1 MYEGATVRASVHRD
15 GDRAKLFTRRA
26 AMLGAGKVALVSALA
41 ARMYYLQII
50 EGDKYKTLA
59 DENRISLRLL
69 PPPRG
74 RIVDRFGV
82 PMAINQQNF
91 RVLLVSEQTR
101 DVGATLDTL
110 SEIILLTDFDR
121 QRVVREIRRKRS
133 FMPVTVRENLSWEE
147 MARIHV
153 NAPDLPGVII
163 DEGLARAYPYGD
175 DAAHALGYVAAVSE
189 AELTDDPL
197 LDLPGARIGKGGIE
211 REFDLALRGRGG
223 NSQVEVNA
231 VGRVIR
237 ELSREEGEPG
247 AEVQLTLDVRLQEF
261 ASRQIGDESG
271 ACVVMDVHTGEVLAY
286 AAQPS
291 FDPNSFNRGL
301 TPEEWKDLVSN
312 PKAPLTNKPIAGQYA
327 PGSTFK
333 MMVALAALEAGVI
346 RPEQTVFCPG
356 HMSLGSA
363 RFHCWKKHGHG
374 AMNMND
380 ALKLSCDVYF
390 YEIAKRLGVDRIAD
404 MARRFSFGEPTGL
417 GLAGERG
424 GIMPTRAWKTAALGQ
439 PWHQGETL
447 IAGIGQGYV
456 LSTPMQL
463 AVMTARLANGGFG
476 VNPVL
481 TRLVPNGRNVQERPA
496 QKAPDLG
503 VSRAAMQ
510 VVQQGM
516 WDVINAPGGT
526 ALRARLPKELG
537 EMADKTGTSQVRR
550 ITKAERDAGVVKNED
565 LPWERRDHA
574 LFVCYAPYD
583 APRYAIA
590 VVIEHGGGG
599 STVAA
604 PIASAVMAETLRL
617 DPARK
622 TPEGAVAGEPSVSE
636 GEGAADVA
644 VMPGRG
650 A

>member
-346 RPEQTVFCPG
+346 RPEQT
-356 HMSLGSA
+356 
-363 RFHCWKKHGHG
+363 
-374 AMNMND
+374 
-380 ALKLSCDVYF
+380 
-390 YEIAKRLGVDRIAD
+390 
-404 MARRFSFGEPTGL
+404 
-417 GLAGERG
+417 
-424 GIMPTRAWKTAALGQ
+424 
-439 PWHQGETL
+439 
-447 IAGIGQGYV
+447 
-456 LSTPMQL
+456 
-463 AVMTARLANGGFG
+463 
-476 VNPVL
+476 
-481 TRLVPNGRNVQERPA
+481 
-496 QKAPDLG
+496 
-503 VSRAAMQ
+503 
-510 VVQQGM
+510 
-516 WDVINAPGGT
+516 
-526 ALRARLPKELG
+526 
-537 EMADKTGTSQVRR
+537 
-550 ITKAERDAGVVKNED
+550 
-565 LPWERRDHA
+565 
-574 LFVCYAPYD
+574 
-583 APRYAIA
+583 
-590 VVIEHGGGG
+590 
-599 STVAA
+599 
-604 PIASAVMAETLRL
+604 
-617 DPARK
+617 
-622 TPEGAVAGEPSVSE
+622 
-636 GEGAADVA
+636 
-644 VMPGRG
+644 
-650 A
+650 

>member
-1 MYEGATVRASVHRD
+1 MCEGATVRASVHRD

-26 AMLGAGKVALVSALA
+26 AMLGAGKVVLVSALA

-74 RIVDRFGV
+74 RIVDRFGA

-101 DVGATLDTL
+101 DVGATLDML
-110 SEIILLTDFDR
+110 GEIIPLTDFDR

-133 FMPVTVRENLSWEE
+133 FMPVTVRENLTWED

-153 NAPDLPGVII
+153 NAPDLPGIII
-163 DEGLARAYPYGD
+163 DEGLARAYPHGD
-175 DAAHALGYVAAVSE
+175 DAAHVLGYVAAVSE

-231 VGRVIR
+231 LGRVIR
-237 ELSREEGEPG
+237 ELSREEGDPG
-247 AEVQLTLDVRLQEF
+247 AEIQLTLDVRLQEF
-261 ASRQIGDESG
+261 ASRQIGEESG
-271 ACVVMDVHTGEVLAY
+271 SCIVMDVHTGEVLAY

-291 FDPNSFNRGL
+291 YDPNAFNRGL
-301 TPEEWKDLVSN
+301 TPDEWKALVSN
-312 PKAPLTNKPIAGQYA
+312 PKAPLSNKPISGQYA

-333 MMVALAALEAGVI
+333 MVVALAALEAGVI
-346 RPEQTVFCPG
+346 RPEQTVYCPG

-374 AMNMND
+374 AMNMTEAIKN
-380 ALKLSCDVYF
+380 SCDVYF

-404 MARRFSFGEPTGL
+404 MGRRFSFGEPTGL
-417 GLAGERG
+417 GLAGERSG
-424 GIMPTRAWKTAALGQ
+424 TMPTRAWKQAALGQ

-456 LSTPMQL
+456 LATPMQL
-463 AVMTARLANGGFG
+463 AVMTARLANGGFA
-476 VNPVL
+476 VNPVV
-481 TRLVPNGRNVQERPA
+481 TRHVPKGREIEERPP

-503 VSRAAMQ
+503 ISRASLQ
-510 VVQQGM
+510 IVQNGM
-516 WDVINAPGGT
+516 WEVVNAPGGT
-526 ALRARLPKELG
+526 ARKARLPEGLG
-537 EMADKTGTSQVRR
+537 EMAGKTGTAQVRR
-550 ITKAERDAGVVKNED
+550 ITKAERDAGVTKNED

-583 APRYAIA
+583 APRYAVA

-617 DPARK
+617 DPSRK
-622 TPEGAVAGEPSVSE
+622 VPDSPVAGGEAPDTVGSGAAVAPEKEV
-636 GEGAADVA
+636 
-644 VMPGRG
+644 
-650 A
+650 